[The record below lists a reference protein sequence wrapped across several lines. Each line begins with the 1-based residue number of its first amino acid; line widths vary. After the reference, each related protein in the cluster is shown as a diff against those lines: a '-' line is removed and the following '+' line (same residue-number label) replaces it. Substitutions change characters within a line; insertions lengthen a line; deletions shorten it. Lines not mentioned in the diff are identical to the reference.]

1 MQTPSQP
8 ADVFRAPKFNWAR
21 YLQRHIVW
29 GGVNVSGLHPILGL
43 RLAALFVDLTNAGYA
58 SNTPGQGLFQITSG
72 VRTREQQIALYND
85 ICLRQGRCSM
95 VANPYYARSSGP
107 DAEGVQRYG
116 SNHMAQRQD
125 ARWAKAWGVAF
136 VDLGY
141 AVDFRNTG
149 TSWSNLHNRLGR
161 YGLDWPLK
169 GSPYEPWHVE
179 AFPDQSPHPNGWVT
193 GPWPKRPG
201 IHRPLFGGLR
211 GGDVGKLQ
219 RMLKLDADGVFGPST
234 TKAVRR
240 AQRKLGTPRTGTWT
254 AADQRAAERA
264 ARDALG

>member
-1 MQTPSQP
+1 MKTPENP
-8 ADVFRAPKFNWAR
+8 RDVFRAPNFQSSR

-29 GGVNVSGLHPILGL
+29 GGVNVSGLHPIFRL
-43 RLAALFVDLTNAGYA
+43 RLSALFVDLVKVGLA
-58 SNTPGQGLFQITSG
+58 SDTPGQGIFQITSG

-95 VANPYYARSSGP
+95 VANPYLARSSGP
-107 DAEGVQRYG
+107 DAEGVLRYG

-125 ARWAKAWGVAF
+125 ARWAQAWGVPY

-141 AVDFRNTG
+141 AVDFRSNG
-149 TSWSNLHNRLGR
+149 APWSELHNRLGK

-179 AFPDQSPHPNGWVT
+179 AFPDRSPHPNGWVR

-201 IHRPLFGGLR
+201 IHRPLFIGLR
-211 GGDVGKLQ
+211 GGDVGRLQ
-219 RMLKLDADGVFGPST
+219 RMVGVERDLHFGPAT
-234 TKAVRR
+234 AKAVRR
-240 AQRKLGTPRTGTWT
+240 TQRRLKTRVTGVWT
-254 AADQRAAERA
+254 AADQRAWEKAKR
-264 ARDALG
+264 R